1 MHRVLKKIICILLIF
16 SIFGIGG
23 CIFDHNRRTVSS
35 IKDTAR
41 DVNERMLH
49 AIEYKNADELK
60 ELFSEKLIE
69 SDKNLDEEIA
79 AAFDF
84 FQGNIISKNAVMFD
98 EEGAKD
104 DGVWTRYFVYGD
116 NRNII
121 TDDDKEYV
129 IITSHVVVYDSKPER
144 IGLAKILIKDSDG
157 NRYQIGDF
165 YLVNPEYKS

>member
-1 MHRVLKKIICILLIF
+1 MKFLKTIDLFLIIFFII
-16 SIFGIGG
+16 SISG
-23 CIFDHNRRTVSS
+23 CVFNSDERTISS

-69 SDKNLDEEIA
+69 ADKNLDEEIE

-84 FQGNIISKNAVMFD
+84 FQGNITSRRAVLFD

-116 NRNII
+116 NHNIL
-121 TDDDKEYV
+121 TDDNKEYI
-129 IITSHVVVYDSKPER
+129 IITSHVVIYDAEPDR
-144 IGLAKILIKDSDG
+144 VGLAKIIIKDPDG
-157 NRYQIGDF
+157 NRCKIGDF
-165 YLVNPEYKS
+165 YLVNPELKR

>member
-1 MHRVLKKIICILLIF
+1 MKFLKTIDLFLIIFFII
-16 SIFGIGG
+16 SISG
-23 CIFDHNRRTVSS
+23 CVFNSDERTISS

-121 TDDDKEYV
+121 TDNDKEYV

-165 YLVNPEYKS
+165 YLVNPELKR

>member
-1 MHRVLKKIICILLIF
+1 MKFLKTIDLFLIIFFII
-16 SIFGIGG
+16 SISG
-23 CIFDHNRRTVSS
+23 CVFNSDERTISS

-60 ELFSEKLIE
+60 ELFSEKLIK

-98 EEGAKD
+98 EEGAMD
-104 DGVWTRYFVYGD
+104 DGVWTRYIVMPTNG
-116 NRNII
+116 NIK
-121 TDDDKEYV
+121 TDKGTEYT
-129 IITSHVVVYDSKPER
+129 INSNHFVVYDSDPECVGLASILIIDNNGNKCR
-144 IGLAKILIKDSDG
+144 IGDL
-157 NRYQIGDF
+157 
-165 YLVNPEYKS
+165 YLVI